1 MRHVALRDLIARRL
15 RLALTALAI
24 ALGVTLIAGTYVF
37 TDTIDGAFTQIFKTG
52 LRNTDVVITTDN
64 SLSGQG
70 SPPPVP
76 GSVLTRVRQ
85 VAGVKVAAGSIFS
98 PGLTAHRP
106 DGRTVGGR
114 GLNAVV
120 SVSEPPFGSARFVAG
135 HEPQRDDE
143 IAILKA
149 TADSERLGLGDRL
162 VISAAAPRRTYTV
175 SGIYT
180 MAGIDS
186 FGGGLIAAFTLP
198 EAQRLSGLG
207 DAFSEIDVQ
216 GQSGVGAAEL
226 RARVA
231 AALGGYRGLEIRT
244 GAQQLTESLN
254 QIDDGFLGV
263 LRTALLAFAGISLFV
278 GAFLIFNT
286 FSITVAQRTREFA
299 LLRVLGAKRR
309 QILASVLTEGL
320 VLGVAGSLIGLGLG
334 VLTAKLL
341 RTLFKAIGADMPSAA
356 MVIETRT
363 VLVSLLVGVIVTML
377 SALAPALRATRVP
390 PLAALREGIASEQ
403 RGSRRP
409 VVAGG
414 VLLACGLAALVYG
427 LFGGPSGGSALSW
440 LGAGAGLTFLA
451 VALLSPRLV
460 GPIAAVVGAPLARRG
475 IAGRLARQNAVR
487 LPGRTAV
494 TAAALMIGVA
504 LVVFASIFAAGAG
517 RTVRD
522 AVKGSFSGQAVILGG
537 TGGGPSQPV
546 PAAATELV
554 AAVPG
559 VAVVAPLGFGVAAT
573 GGDKVQV
580 TGVDPASFAGLYRV
594 GWARGGGDEQ
604 TLAQLASGQVLVDK
618 DYAAS
623 RHLKVGQTLRMRTQL
638 DRRLQLTV
646 AGITDDKAGVLGKLT
661 VTRAL
666 LRSAFGVTDN
676 AVLLVGIRGS
686 SDEQTAV
693 RAAIRKH
700 LDQAFPGMAVQSND
714 EFIKQQ
720 QAQVNQVLALIYALL
735 AMAIVVSLFGIV
747 NTLILSI
754 AERVHELGLLRAIG
768 MSRRQVRRVIRYE
781 AVLTALIG
789 ATLGVLLG
797 IVLAVL
803 VTRAIEDFVLSI
815 PVLTLVVVFVLAII
829 AGVLAA
835 VIPARRAA
843 RVDVLEAIAYE

>member
-1 MRHVALRDLIARRL
+1 MRRVALRDLVARRL

-37 TDTIDGAFTQIFKTG
+37 TDTIDGAFAQIFKTG
-52 LRNTDVVITTDN
+52 LKNTDVAITTDN

-76 GSVLTRVRQ
+76 GSVLIRVRQ
-85 VAGVKVAAGSIFS
+85 VAGVKAAAGSVFS

-106 DGRTVGGR
+106 DGSALHGR

-120 SVSEPPFGSARFVAG
+120 SVAPPPFGSARFTEG
-135 HEPQRDDE
+135 HEPRTGDQ
-143 IAILKA
+143 IAILEA

-162 VISAAAPRRTYTV
+162 VISAAAPRRTYTI

-180 MAGIDS
+180 MAGVDS

-207 DAFSEIDVQ
+207 DAFTEIDVQ
-216 GQSGVGAAEL
+216 GQPGVGADEL
-226 RARVA
+226 RGRVA
-231 AALGGYRGLEIRT
+231 AALRGYRGLEIRT
-244 GAQQLTESLN
+244 GAQQLTASLN
-254 QIDDGFLGV
+254 QIDDSFLGV
-263 LRTALLAFAGISLFV
+263 LRTALLAFAGIALFV

-309 QILASVLTEGL
+309 QILSSVLVEGL
-320 VLGVAGSLIGLGLG
+320 VLGVAGSLVGLGLG

-341 RTLFKAIGADMPSAA
+341 RTLFKAVGADMPATST
-356 MVIETRT
+356 VIESRT
-363 VLVSLLVGVIVTML
+363 VLVSLLVGVLITML

-390 PLAALREGIASEQ
+390 PLAALREGVASEQ
-403 RGSRRP
+403 RSSRRP
-409 VVAGG
+409 VVIGA
-414 VLLACGLAALVYG
+414 VLLVAGVAALVYG

-440 LGAGAGLTFLA
+440 LGGGAGLTFLA

-546 PAAATELV
+546 PAGATPLV

-559 VAVVAPLGFGVAAT
+559 VGVVAPLGFAVAGA
-573 GGDKVQV
+573 GGDKLQV
-580 TGVDPASFAGLYRV
+580 TGVDPAPFAALYKV
-594 GWARGGGDEQ
+594 GWAKGGGDEQ
-604 TLAQLASGQVLVDK
+604 TLARLGPGQVLVDK
-618 DYAAS
+618 GYATS
-623 RHLKVGQTLRMRTQL
+623 RHLKIGQTLELRTQL
-638 DRRLQLTV
+638 DRRLSLRV

-666 LRSAFGVTDN
+666 LARQFGVTDN

-686 SDEQTAV
+686 AGDQAAV
-693 RAAIRKH
+693 RAAIRER
-700 LDQAFPGMAVQSND
+700 LDAAFPGMAVQSND

-754 AERVHELGLLRAIG
+754 SERVHELGLLRAIG

-781 AVLTALIG
+781 SVLTALIG
-789 ATLGVLLG
+789 ATLGVVLG

-803 VTRAIEDFVLSI
+803 VTRAIDDFVLSI
-815 PVLTLVVVFVLAII
+815 PVLTLVVVFLLSLL
-829 AGVLAA
+829 AGVVAA